1 MLNECPIPQKLL
13 DIIARELEP
22 GERTEWVGMP
32 VPRYFTPMSTAT
44 FVFGIPWTAFA
55 IFWTVSA
62 GEITGVSESFG
73 IFNLFALFGL
83 PFILIG
89 FGMLSSPLWAYRKA
103 LKTVYVITD
112 RRAITIDGGV
122 STTIR
127 SYPPDQLQNIYRKEK
142 SDGTGDIVIS
152 RRAWRDSDGDS
163 RSEELGFLRI
173 RDPRTVEGLLKK
185 LAGTVG
191 EAEK

>member
-32 VPRYFTPMSTAT
+32 IPRFFTPASTAT
-44 FVFGIPWTAFA
+44 FIFGIPWTAFA

-62 GEITGVSESFG
+62 GGESGEGFG
-73 IFNLFALFGL
+73 IFSLFALFGI

-89 FGMLSSPLWAYRKA
+89 FAMLLTPLWTYRKA
-103 LKTVYVITD
+103 LKTVYAITD
-112 RRAITIDGGV
+112 RRAVTFDGGI
-122 STTIR
+122 SMTIR
-127 SYPPDQLQNIYRKEK
+127 SYPPDQLQNLYRKEK

-152 RRAWRDSDGDS
+152 RRAWRDSDGDN

-173 RDPRTVEGLLKK
+173 RDPKMVEGLLKK
-185 LAGTVG
+185 LAGTIG
-191 EAEK
+191 KQNN